1 MTRPGDVRS
10 RPDSSPGSREE
21 HRRSPRDLLG
31 RAPSRLG
38 SRSAE
43 DRVEEDE
50 AIVHGALRGRLDPQ
64 AQRVQRAQ
72 RATEA
77 RMRSMYETQ
86 QVMDGYSDPWIEA
99 AERAATE
106 APAGYAQRVRPG
118 RESVASSAFREPQAP
133 KKPLLTEKQQNLVME
148 TLFGQA
154 APWVQTGLE
163 MAGSAWQSDAGKK
176 VAGVGGLAI
185 GAVLFPAL
193 AKMSR

>member
-1 MTRPGDVRS
+1 MTRPGDTRS
-10 RPDSSPGSREE
+10 RQGSLSRSRQDS
-21 HRRSPRDLLG
+21 RRSPRELLG
-31 RAPSRLG
+31 REPSRLG

-43 DRVEEDE
+43 DLVEEDE
-50 AIVHGALRGRLDPQ
+50 AIVQGALRGRLDPQ
-64 AQRVQRAQ
+64 AQRVHRAQ

-106 APAGYAQRVRPG
+106 VPAGYAQHARPG
-118 RESVASSAFREPQAP
+118 RESVAPPVFREPRPP
-133 KKPLLTEKQQNLVME
+133 KKPLLTEKQQNIVME

-163 MAGSAWQSDAGKK
+163 MAGAAWQSDAGKK

>member
-1 MTRPGDVRS
+1 MTRPGDTRLA
-10 RPDSSPGSREE
+10 SSPRGP
-21 HRRSPRDLLG
+21 RRSPRELLG
-31 RAPSRLG
+31 REPSRLG

-43 DRVEEDE
+43 DLVEEDE
-50 AIVHGALRGRLDPQ
+50 AIVQGALRGRLDPQ

-86 QVMDGYSDPWIEA
+86 RVMDGYSDPWIEA

-106 APAGYAQRVRPG
+106 VPTGYAQHARPG
-118 RESVASSAFREPQAP
+118 REPTPVFRESP
-133 KKPLLTEKQQNLVME
+133 KKPLLTEKQQNIVME

-154 APWVQTGLE
+154 APWVQTGLG
-163 MAGSAWQSDAGKK
+163 MAGAAWQSETGKK